1 MHIVIASDKFKGSAT
16 GAEVAAALAEGI
28 RTVLPDVEVAIAP
41 VADGGEGTL
50 EAAEAVG
57 FVRVPVRVT
66 GPTGEPVEAAI
77 AVRGAE
83 AIVEMATASGL
94 DLLPGGVRAPRTAT
108 SRGTGELIR
117 AALDRGATSIVLGV
131 GGSAST
137 DGGAGMLQTLGAVL
151 TVAQARGEQVES
163 GGSALGELAE
173 VDLSGLDPR
182 LARVEIVLASDVD
195 NPLLGERG
203 AAAVFGPQKGADAE
217 DVAALERGLAQLA
230 SLIDAHPRARP
241 SADTP
246 GAGAAGGVG
255 YAALAVLGARREP
268 GIEVVQRITGLADRL
283 AGADLVITGEGSLDA
298 QSLGGKT
305 PLGVAA
311 AARAASVPV
320 VAVCGRSTL
329 AAAEVEAAGFAAVY
343 ALAEIEPDTAVSM
356 AQAVPLLRGVGEA
369 VAADLARGRFAAGAG
384 PLRRG
389 SPAHAE

>member
-1 MHIVIASDKFKGSAT
+1 MRIVIASDKFKGSAT
-16 GAEVAAALAEGI
+16 GAEVAAALAEGV
-28 RTVLPDVEVAIAP
+28 RAMLPDAEVAVAP

-50 EAAEAVG
+50 EAAEAAG
-57 FVRVPVRVT
+57 FVRVPVRVI

-77 AVRGAE
+77 ALRGAE

-117 AALDRGATSIVLGV
+117 AALDQGATSIVLGV

-137 DGGAGMLQTLGAVL
+137 DGGAGMLQALGAVL
-151 TVAQARGEQVES
+151 TVAQARGEEVGP
-163 GGSALGELAE
+163 GGAALGELAE

-182 LARVEIVLASDVD
+182 LAGVEIVLASDVD

-217 DVAALERGLAQLA
+217 DVAALERGLARLA
-230 SLIDAHPRARP
+230 SLIDAHPRALP
-241 SADTP
+241 SAHTP

-329 AAAEVEAAGFAAVY
+329 AAGEVDAAGFAAVY
-343 ALAEIEPDTAVSM
+343 ALAEIEPDPAVSM
-356 AQAVPLLRGVGEA
+356 AQAVPLLRRVGEA
-369 VAADLARGRFAAGAG
+369 VAADLARGRFAVGARS
-384 PLRRG
+384 LRRE

>member
-1 MHIVIASDKFKGSAT
+1 MRIVIASDKFKGSAT
-16 GAEVAAALAEGI
+16 GAEVAAALAEGV
-28 RTVLPDVEVAIAP
+28 RAMLPDAEVAVAP

-50 EAAEAVG
+50 EAAEAAG

-77 AVRGAE
+77 ALRGAE

-117 AALDRGATSIVLGV
+117 AALDQGATSIVLGV

-137 DGGAGMLQTLGAVL
+137 DGGAGMLQALGAVL
-151 TVAQARGEQVES
+151 TVAQARGEEVGP
-163 GGSALGELAE
+163 GGAALGELAE

-182 LARVEIVLASDVD
+182 LACVEIVLASDVD

-230 SLIDAHPRARP
+230 SLVDLHPRGRP
-241 SADTP
+241 SAHTP
-246 GAGAAGGVG
+246 GAGAAGGAG

-283 AGADLVITGEGSLDA
+283 AGADLAITGEGSLDA

-320 VAVCGRSTL
+320 VAVCGRTTL
-329 AAAEVEAAGFAAVY
+329 EPAALAAAGFAAVY
-343 ALAEIEPDTAVSM
+343 ALADLEPDPAVSM
-356 AQAVPLLRGVGEA
+356 AEALPLLQRVGRLIAE
-369 VAADLARGRFAAGAG
+369 DLARGRFAGDDSSV
-384 PLRRG
+384 G
-389 SPAHAE
+389 SVGRE